1 MVSVQA
7 WLLKVI
13 DMSEQQK
20 QEWENEECDL
30 LKRELNL
37 AIWQV
42 GFLNGK
48 INTLTYQNGKSQ
60 MAMLYC

>member
-30 LKRELNL
+30 LKREHNL
-37 AIWQV
+37 AIAHKWV
-42 GFLNGK
+42 
-48 INTLTYQNGKSQ
+48 S
-60 MAMLYC
+60 